1 LCGGG
6 GGGGGGV
13 VGGWC
18 IWRLAFL
25 LYFDQRPNN
34 LQQKYYP
41 DTAPSNLIMR
51 LLTHNYLKSN
61 VKGTENGFPLK
72 IEATEVV
79 VEESP
84 MDTELLTNLLPKLE
98 YSAIVSALEQVSE
111 KMETKPPQIPESLPE
126 GNIDTA
132 TLEALHH
139 VLFDI
144 HIIEGDLICPGT
156 GRKFPVKQGIPNMI
170 LHEDEL

>member
-1 LCGGG
+1 
-6 GGGGGGV
+6 
-13 VGGWC
+13 
-18 IWRLAFL
+18 
-25 LYFDQRPNN
+25 
-34 LQQKYYP
+34 
-41 DTAPSNLIMR
+41 MR

-61 VKGTENGFPLK
+61 VKGTENGFPLR
-72 IEATEVV
+72 IEAQEVV

-84 MDTELLTNLLPKLE
+84 MDAELLTNLLPKLE
-98 YSAIVSALEQVSE
+98 YSAIVSAVDQVSD
-111 KMETKPPQIPESLPE
+111 KLETKPQIPESLPE
-126 GNIDTA
+126 GDIDTA

-144 HIIEGDLICPGT
+144 HIVEGDLICPGT